1 MWGSNIETN
10 GLMEKSVAFDYPT
23 YRFTIETT
31 KQRLGPQ
38 LGNSPTITEEF
49 LIDQ

>member
-10 GLMEKSVAFDYPT
+10 GLMEKSVAFDYP
-23 YRFTIETT
+23 TT